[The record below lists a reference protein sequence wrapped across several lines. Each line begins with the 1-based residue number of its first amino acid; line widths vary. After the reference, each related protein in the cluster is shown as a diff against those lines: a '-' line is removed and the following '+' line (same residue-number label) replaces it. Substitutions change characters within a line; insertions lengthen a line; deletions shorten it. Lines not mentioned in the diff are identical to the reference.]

1 MIDENGDGVL
11 TKEELTKGMDLF
23 KQKFG
28 LEGLFSD
35 IDDLLKRIDL
45 DGSGNVDIKEFI
57 TATIN
62 LKSVLN
68 DKQLR

>member
-11 TKEELTKGMDLF
+11 SKEELTKGMDLF

-28 LEGLFSD
+28 LEGEFAD
-35 IDDLLKRIDL
+35 IDGLLKRIDL